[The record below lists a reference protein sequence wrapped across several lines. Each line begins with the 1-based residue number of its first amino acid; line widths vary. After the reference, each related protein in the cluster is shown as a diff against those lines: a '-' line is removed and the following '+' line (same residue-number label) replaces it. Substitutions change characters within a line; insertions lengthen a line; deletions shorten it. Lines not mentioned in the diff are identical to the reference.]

1 MSVIELQIPMLHHKA
16 VAEDFKNEFFKI
28 KELIIPGSAMLDQL
42 EFEQWLV
49 HNANNRNENTVNSGW
64 VVATTFFAVRKSD
77 SKIVGII
84 DIRHSLEN
92 DFLKNYGGHIGY
104 SVRPNERKKGY
115 ATEMLKMGLEYI
127 ISLNIEKVMIA
138 CFSDNISSIR
148 TIEKNGGV
156 LYETKPYVEE
166 QNIKLPHSD
175 IQSVNIYWINTLNGW
190 WSYQAGNYQLEEM
203 SDFFNGRAPIY
214 ENKHLEHIGGMESK
228 QIIASFFPSHTKTM
242 IDLGIGTGLELEEVF
257 RRFPEIKVTGLD
269 IADNMLKL
277 LQEKYPDK
285 KIEVHNESYLNYEF
299 GNCLFDVVLSVMTLH
314 HYDYTAKTDL
324 YRKIHKS
331 LKLNGVYIECDY
343 MLSEHEYKNP
353 QEWEDLY
360 FSEFERLKKEQG
372 ICDDREYHYDTPC
385 TVQNQKK
392 MLLDAGFTN
401 IKEVWRKKNTVIL
414 MADK

>member
-16 VAEDFKNEFFKI
+16 VAEDFKNDFFKM
-28 KELIIPGSAMLDQL
+28 KEFIIPGSALLDQF

-64 VVATTFFAVRKSD
+64 VVATTFFAIRKSD

-127 ISLNIEKVMIA
+127 KSLNIEKVMIA

-175 IQSVNIYWINTLNGW
+175 VQSVNIYWI
-190 WSYQAGNYQLEEM
+190 
-203 SDFFNGRAPIY
+203 
-214 ENKHLEHIGGMESK
+214 
-228 QIIASFFPSHTKTM
+228 
-242 IDLGIGTGLELEEVF
+242 
-257 RRFPEIKVTGLD
+257 
-269 IADNMLKL
+269 
-277 LQEKYPDK
+277 
-285 KIEVHNESYLNYEF
+285 KI
-299 GNCLFDVVLSVMTLH
+299 
-314 HYDYTAKTDL
+314 
-324 YRKIHKS
+324 
-331 LKLNGVYIECDY
+331 
-343 MLSEHEYKNP
+343 
-353 QEWEDLY
+353 
-360 FSEFERLKKEQG
+360 
-372 ICDDREYHYDTPC
+372 
-385 TVQNQKK
+385 
-392 MLLDAGFTN
+392 
-401 IKEVWRKKNTVIL
+401 
-414 MADK
+414 